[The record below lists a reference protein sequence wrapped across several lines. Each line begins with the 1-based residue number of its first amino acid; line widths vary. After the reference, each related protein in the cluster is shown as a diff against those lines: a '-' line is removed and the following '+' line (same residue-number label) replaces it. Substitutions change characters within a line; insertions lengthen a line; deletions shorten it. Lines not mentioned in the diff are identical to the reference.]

1 MARPS
6 RNSCTAY
13 ALRNYSQKDVLNLA
27 GGWTGYG
34 SLSAIR
40 HWALGLQWKKLIA
53 RLRTIKYTSPG
64 SPNRL
69 THAVTNSCYA
79 SSINTHTLHT
89 QGLCAMGQFEL
100 ASALTI
106 DCHTGLCFHGH
117 PR

>member
-79 SSINTHTLHT
+79 FIYKYTH
-89 QGLCAMGQFEL
+89 L
-100 ASALTI
+100 A
-106 DCHTGLCFHGH
+106 HTGALCNG
-117 PR
+117 PI